1 MVVKTISALFY
12 RLIYK
17 WFGMDNGHIG
27 LPTFTID
34 NPVVMS
40 NLQEVLTENGYMT
53 NSIHTVKEHHQIY
66 KGPLLSP
73 GDDGDDGDVHPQ
85 DRKPRYDN

>member
-1 MVVKTISALFY
+1 MVWHGIIKVFWAGSGVTTHVS
-12 RLIYK
+12 
-17 WFGMDNGHIG
+17 
-27 LPTFTID
+27 TFTID